1 MVESLNKVDNLKM
14 EYVATLSENG
24 LEQLLDGLTKKYY
37 QAYVVGD
44 VDKMKS
50 TLAFIKDVEMMV
62 EDELYAFDSFVNY
75 CMLCNANIIIKALC
89 KSDVELKP
97 YGDASIRTNTG
108 VDNLVKAFNSG
119 KYSHING
126 ADRMNIRNLYA
137 LCVADESIDEDIME
151 LVNALNDSFIDKEK
165 YKDELVGGAYE

>member
-62 EDELYAFDSFVNY
+62 EDELYALQCQYYYQSFVQ
-75 CMLCNANIIIKALC
+75 K
-89 KSDVELKP
+89 
-97 YGDASIRTNTG
+97 
-108 VDNLVKAFNSG
+108 
-119 KYSHING
+119 
-126 ADRMNIRNLYA
+126 
-137 LCVADESIDEDIME
+137 
-151 LVNALNDSFIDKEK
+151 
-165 YKDELVGGAYE
+165 

>member
-1 MVESLNKVDNLKM
+1 MVESLKKIEEMKLQ
-14 EYVATLSENG
+14 YVESLSEKG

-37 QAYVVGD
+37 QAFIDGD

-50 TLAFIKDVEMMV
+50 TLSFIKDVEMIV
-62 EDELYAFDSFVNY
+62 EDELYSFDCYVNY
-75 CMLCNANIIIKALC
+75 CMLVNANIIIKALC
-89 KSDVELKP
+89 KSDVELST

-126 ADRMNIRNLYA
+126 VDRMNIKKLYE
-137 LCVADESIDEDIME
+137 LCVADETLDEDIME
-151 LVNALNDSFIDKEK
+151 LANALNDSFIDKEK
-165 YKDELVGGAYE
+165 YNETGVGVDE